1 MTERSQTPKR
11 GQGKTRTQPARDHVF
26 ISYSHKDR
34 EWLEKLQTMLKPLVR
49 KNLAVWDDTKIKA
62 GTKWKEAI
70 QSALAA
76 SRVAVLLVSPNFLGS
91 DFIAEHELP
100 PLLEAAEK
108 QGLVILWVYVSSCL
122 YDETDIKDYQAAH
135 DISKPLNSLTLSEQ
149 DQVLAEICREIRS
162 ATTSPKQIEDAAAVT
177 IVKAADAL
185 DKDDAPAALQMCG
198 PWLKRLA
205 DLDTERAITIRT
217 YCNVIS
223 AEARRRDGD
232 LPLAF
237 RHLDAAQSDTGR
249 IKDVYQYNFL
259 LGRLWKTVGLA
270 ERDRGS
276 LEEARKAL
284 KASESYYEKI
294 NVASGSMDALTELAT
309 IEENANQYGAAL
321 QYYDQVERIAE
332 GNELPGGLA
341 LARRGRA
348 TIAYYRDDIP
358 TAISQAEDA
367 RKRFTVL
374 GQEIGI
380 AECEVLLGRAN
391 MVRGKWDEAVHWF
404 EAARGRFHR
413 LALPRREAGMV
424 LELGHLALLRS
435 KALAAKQYVV
445 EADDYFAK
453 AEYRPGRTSSFLL
466 LGSAE
471 RQLGNLAG
479 ARDALR
485 RARQYAEG
493 SEDPAIFSQIG
504 LEEGLIALAASE
516 LLLAERL
523 LREAE
528 AQAYRGQDL
537 TTESRAIAARMPI
550 TAADKALADAAI
562 ERLVEI
568 SATFVRMERPLE
580 AAATDVLIAEQ
591 MNRLGKVKEATEHA
605 KRALQIAC
613 SLGSRLVEAGALI
626 ELAFATIGSARSQ
639 AEIDFRKAL
648 FIGRDLPRPQIVAFA
663 EIGLAEIRI
672 LEGDLNEAEKRVSSA
687 IESASAAS
695 DRLAL
700 AYASRTSGRLS
711 LAAGH
716 SNKAENQFEQ
726 AALRFSEAGYRQ
738 LAEEAMREATGLEK

>member
-1 MTERSQTPKR
+1 MRLVQRTMLPNSEQIHLAEVFLSGLIERVTAEDALVDPDFVDYDFCAGIRDRLLDASWFPQVLEVQTVVSDYLMRHFGQALDFQAILADPESAQSLKTVARQQAEFASITTEVLRRLGGKYAEAAERLEAERLEKERLEMERLEAERLEKERLEMERLEAERLEKERLEMERLEAERLEKERLEMERLKADHTAREMAAIRERASGILSKSRTVDHETLR
-11 GQGKTRTQPARDHVF
+11 QGVF
-26 ISYSHKDR
+26 ICFSHRDR
-34 EWLEKLQTMLKPLVR
+34 KWLEKPNGCS
-49 KNLAVWDDTKIKA
+49 NLWCATIFPYWQILALCGV
-62 GTKWKEAI
+62 
-70 QSALAA
+70 QSGARMQRGNWAA
-76 SRVAVLLVSPNFLGS
+76 ARVVVLLVSSAFLAS

-100 PLLEAAEK
+100 LLLEAAER

-162 ATTSPKQIEDAAAVT
+162 ATTDPKQIEDAAAVT

-185 DKDDAPAALQMCG
+185 DKDDAPAALQMCR
-198 PWLKRLA
+198 PWLERLA

-237 RHLDAAQSDTGR
+237 RHLDAARSDTGR
-249 IKDVYQYNFL
+249 IKDAYQYNFL

-284 KASESYYEKI
+284 KTSESYYEKI
-294 NVASGSMDALTELAT
+294 NVASGSIDALTELAT

-332 GNELPGGLA
+332 REGLPGGLA

-358 TAISQAEDA
+358 TAISQAGDA
-367 RKRFTVL
+367 LKRFTVL
-374 GQEIGI
+374 EQEIGI

-471 RQLGNLAG
+471 RQLGNLAA

-493 SEDPAIFSQIG
+493 SEDPAIFS
-504 LEEGLIALAASE
+504 
-516 LLLAERL
+516 
-523 LREAE
+523 
-528 AQAYRGQDL
+528 
-537 TTESRAIAARMPI
+537 
-550 TAADKALADAAI
+550 
-562 ERLVEI
+562 
-568 SATFVRMERPLE
+568 
-580 AAATDVLIAEQ
+580 
-591 MNRLGKVKEATEHA
+591 RLGWRKV
-605 KRALQIAC
+605 L
-613 SLGSRLVEAGALI
+613 
-626 ELAFATIGSARSQ
+626 
-639 AEIDFRKAL
+639 
-648 FIGRDLPRPQIVAFA
+648 
-663 EIGLAEIRI
+663 
-672 LEGDLNEAEKRVSSA
+672 
-687 IESASAAS
+687 
-695 DRLAL
+695 
-700 AYASRTSGRLS
+700 
-711 LAAGH
+711 
-716 SNKAENQFEQ
+716 
-726 AALRFSEAGYRQ
+726 
-738 LAEEAMREATGLEK
+738 